1 VNNNPSMGMEE
12 YTPEKRA
19 AASPGPWLDIASAP
33 KDGTHFLWVGDNG
46 EFARRRWTFSVIWW
60 PEFEDCFNSGHW
72 QPLPA
77 PPGSEAPVPDL
88 LAEAVKVMEPL
99 VDHARNRVAD
109 DPAWSADDAVQIWI
123 NIGDL
128 RAAADFLAKMTDEG
142 RAALVS
148 GSEAPVPDEVRKVL
162 EDIDR
167 DYENQDISHHD
178 FRVNTKVAVD
188 DLLARW
194 GK

>member
-1 VNNNPSMGMEE
+1 MGMEE

-33 KDGTHFLWVGDNG
+33 KDGTHFLWAGDNG
-46 EFARRRWTFSVIWW
+46 EFARRRWTLSVIWW

-77 PPGSEAPVPDL
+77 PPGSEAPVPD
-88 LAEAVKVMEPL
+88 
-99 VDHARNRVAD
+99 
-109 DPAWSADDAVQIWI
+109 
-123 NIGDL
+123 
-128 RAAADFLAKMTDEG
+128 
-142 RAALVS
+142 
-148 GSEAPVPDEVRKVL
+148 EVRKGL